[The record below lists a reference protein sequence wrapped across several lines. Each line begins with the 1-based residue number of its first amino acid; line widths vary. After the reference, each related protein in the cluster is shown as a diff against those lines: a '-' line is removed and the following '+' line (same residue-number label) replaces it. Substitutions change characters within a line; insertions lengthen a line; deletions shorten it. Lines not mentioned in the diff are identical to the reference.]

1 MDKKDPEIRSR
12 LLIVDDEKDVRDTLT
27 EFFAE
32 KGFEAHSA
40 SSGAEAIR
48 LLKVLR
54 PHLIL
59 LDVKMPEMSG
69 IETLRKIRE
78 LDREVGIIMVT
89 GLHDE
94 RIGRESLK
102 YGASDYITKPIDL
115 HYLETSI
122 MEKIQVMLGS
132 RPS

>member
-1 MDKKDPEIRSR
+1 MDKKDPEIKSR
-12 LLIVDDEKDVRDTLT
+12 LLIVDDDKDVRDTLM
-27 EFFAE
+27 EFFVE
-32 KGFEAHSA
+32 KGFDAHTA
-40 SSGAEAIR
+40 GSGMEAIR

-69 IETLRKIRE
+69 LETLKKIRE

-89 GLHDE
+89 GLRDHK
-94 RIGRESLK
+94 IGRESLK

-132 RPS
+132 KP

>member
-1 MDKKDPEIRSR
+1 MDKKDPDIKSR
-12 LLIVDDEKDVRDTLT
+12 LLIVDDEQDFRDTLI
-27 EFFAE
+27 EFFQA
-32 KGFEAHSA
+32 KGFDAHGAA
-40 SSGAEAIR
+40 SGLEAIR

-59 LDVKMPEMSG
+59 LDIKMPETSG
-69 IETLRKIRE
+69 IETLKRIRE

-89 GLHDE
+89 GLHDLK
-94 RIGRESLK
+94 IGRESLK
-102 YGASDYITKPIDL
+102 YGASDFITKPIDL

-132 RPS
+132 KP

>member
-1 MDKKDPEIRSR
+1 MDQNSSEIKSR
-12 LLIVDDEKDVRDTLT
+12 LLVVDDDKDIRDFLT
-27 EFFAE
+27 EFFTE

-40 SSGAEAIR
+40 GSGAEALR

-69 IETLRKIRE
+69 IETLRKIRD
-78 LDREVGIIMVT
+78 LDREVGVIMIT
-89 GLHDE
+89 GLHDQKV
-94 RIGRESLK
+94 GRESLK
-102 YGASDYITKPIDL
+102 YGASDFITKPIDL

-122 MEKIQVMLGS
+122 MEKIQVMLSS
-132 RPS
+132 RP